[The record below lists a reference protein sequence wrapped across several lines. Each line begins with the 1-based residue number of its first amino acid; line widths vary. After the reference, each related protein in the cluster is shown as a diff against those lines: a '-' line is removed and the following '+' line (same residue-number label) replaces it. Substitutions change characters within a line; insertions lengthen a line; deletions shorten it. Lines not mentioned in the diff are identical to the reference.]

1 MQAPRE
7 MHMDAQ
13 QRKANLRLA
22 LILVSLALVFL
33 AGFVIKI
40 TVLH

>member
-1 MQAPRE
+1 
-7 MHMDAQ
+7 MDAQ
-13 QRKANLRLA
+13 QRKANVRLA
-22 LILVSLALVFL
+22 LILVSVALVFL